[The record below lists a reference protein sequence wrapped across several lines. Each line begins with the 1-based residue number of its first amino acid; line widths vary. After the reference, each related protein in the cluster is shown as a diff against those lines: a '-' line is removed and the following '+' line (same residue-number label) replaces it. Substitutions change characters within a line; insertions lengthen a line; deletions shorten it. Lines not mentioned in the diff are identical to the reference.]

1 MEAGT
6 FVPIFFEKIMD
17 TKILIQSFTEFAK
30 QKNVDRPT
38 MIRILQDVFRAMI
51 KKKYENDEN
60 FDIVIN
66 ADKGDLEIMRF
77 REVVDDNSEDIWDFD
92 KIAISD
98 AKKIEEDFIVGDEV
112 AEEIKIEDFGRRA
125 VILAKQTLIQRV
137 KDLEKEIII
146 NKYDDLI
153 GEIITGEIYQIL
165 SREVLLVDVEGNEIS
180 LPRSEQI
187 PKDRYRKGDS
197 LRGIILSVEM
207 FRGNPKITLSRTNP
221 KFLEKLFEK
230 EVPEIFDGLITIK
243 KVVREPGERA
253 KICVESYDD
262 RIDPVG
268 ACVGMNGS
276 RIHSIVRELQN
287 ENIDVINFTDNT
299 DLYIIRALSP
309 AKITS
314 LKIEKEN
321 KRVSVYLKPDQVS
334 LAIGKG
340 GQNIKLA
347 SRLLDLEID
356 VFRELDDLQ
365 EEDVD
370 LEEFSD
376 EIEGWIIDELKRIGL
391 DTAKVVLNIE
401 KDDLLKRSDLEEETV
416 DNVRATLKKEFE

>member
-1 MEAGT
+1 
-6 FVPIFFEKIMD
+6 MD
-17 TKILIQSFTEFAK
+17 TRVLIQTFTEFAK

-51 KKKYENDEN
+51 KKKFEHDDN

-77 REVVDDNSEDIWDFD
+77 REIVDDNSEDIWDFD
-92 KIAISD
+92 KIKLTD
-98 AKKIEEDFIVGDEV
+98 AKKIEEDFEVGDEV

-137 KDLEKEIII
+137 KDLEKEVII
-146 NKYDDLI
+146 NKYEDLV
-153 GEIITGEIYQIL
+153 GEIITGEIYQTL
-165 SREVLLVDVEGNEIS
+165 SREVLLVDNEGNEIS

-187 PKDRYRKGDS
+187 YKDKYRKGDA
-197 LRGIILSVEM
+197 LRGVVTSVEM
-207 FRGNPKITLSRTNP
+207 FRGNPKITLSRTSP
-221 KFLEKLFEK
+221 LFLEKLFEN
-230 EVPEIFDGLITIK
+230 EVPEISDGLITIK
-243 KVVREPGERA
+243 KAVREPGERA

-287 ENIDVINFTDNT
+287 ENIDVINFTDNQE
-299 DLYIIRALSP
+299 LYISRALSP

-314 LKIEKEN
+314 MKIDNEEKT
-321 KRVSVYLKPDQVS
+321 VSVYLKPDQVS

-347 SRLLDLEID
+347 SRLLEMEID
-356 VFRELDDLQ
+356 VFRELDESQ

-370 LEEFSD
+370 LDEFSD

-391 DTAKVVLNIE
+391 DTAKAVLNLE
-401 KDDLLKRSDLEEETV
+401 KSDLVKRSDLEENTV
-416 DNVRATLKKEFE
+416 EEVVNTLKKEFE